1 MGGRR
6 YHGFDCLCDA
16 HYHEE
21 RPGPIRYNRSSS
33 PSAGETMSLVA
44 TIFQSAVALAK
55 SDEEK
60 MLLPQLATAMQNIA
74 SNPLAANIVAQG
86 NLLLVEAMSDQLKV
100 GQDVL
105 QSIANAVSNAAVAAV
120 PAKTP

>member
-1 MGGRR
+1 
-6 YHGFDCLCDA
+6 
-16 HYHEE
+16 
-21 RPGPIRYNRSSS
+21 
-33 PSAGETMSLVA
+33 MSLVA

-60 MLLPQLATAMQNIA
+60 MLLPQLATALQNIA

-120 PAKTP
+120 PAKT